1 MRPVLAVLMLAC
13 VVQAQ
18 TSLNIVAIQG
28 DGTFNSIKGKTGQ
41 SPVVEVRDDQ
51 GNPVTSATV
60 RFVLPM
66 DGPSAK
72 FADGS
77 LTAESTTDDHGRAS
91 APALVPN
98 STEGRF
104 NIKVTA
110 TSGSRQGSLIMA
122 QTNTLAEAG
131 GHSNKKVLIILLLA
145 GAAGVGAALA
155 LHGGSK
161 SSGTGVSAP
170 PPVVVSIGG
179 VTVGGPQ

>member
-1 MRPVLAVLMLAC
+1 MKPVLAVLLLAC

-41 SPVVEVRDDQ
+41 SPVVEVRDEQ
-51 GNPVTSATV
+51 GNPVAGAAV

-66 DGPSAK
+66 AGPSAK

-77 LTAESTTDDHGRAS
+77 LIAESPTDDHGRAS
-91 APALVPN
+91 APALIPN

-110 TSGSRQGSLIMA
+110 TSGSRQGSLVMA

-131 GHSNKKVLIILLLA
+131 GHSSKKVWIILLIA
-145 GAAGVGAALA
+145 GAAGAGAAAA

-161 SSGTGVSAP
+161 SSGSTQTAP